1 LTRQLAQRLQ
11 QRLGQPF
18 IVENRPG
25 AGGNISMEAVA
36 KAPADGYTVCSAT
49 VGTLSIN
56 QFLYSKLSF
65 DPAKDFVKVSTFWEN
80 TNVLVIPATHPAK
93 DFKEWLAW
101 ARSQIEGI
109 TYSSSGVGT
118 TPHLS
123 GAAFAQKVGIKA
135 VHVPFKG
142 GAQASAE
149 LAAARIDCSIDNIV
163 NQTPMLRGARVRALA
178 VTYRERWPSMPDV
191 PTMAEVGISDFVV
204 TSWGALVLPAATPMA
219 IVDKFSKVVQEISQ
233 ETAMQEQ
240 FFNTGAKFVS
250 APGTRPT
257 TPVAVVPLSKIFTV
271 PPNTPTTV
279 QQENMQALLSILLKS
294 DKPDPLEIAEIHREL
309 RDYDKAQKAIEKFNE
324 TEHTA
329 SMLIR

>member
-1 LTRQLAQRLQ
+1 VPWPERPVKLINGFAAGGASDILTRQLAQRLQ

-65 DPAKDFVKVSTFWEN
+65 DPAKDFVTVSTFWEN

-149 LAAARIDCSIDNIV
+149 LAAGRIDCSIDNIV

-250 APGTRPT
+250 ASP
-257 TPVAVVPLSKIFTV
+257 
-271 PPNTPTTV
+271 
-279 QQENMQALLSILLKS
+279 QQ
-294 DKPDPLEIAEIHREL
+294 
-309 RDYDKAQKAIEKFNE
+309 
-324 TEHTA
+324 TA
-329 SMLIR
+329 SFVARERVKWRDAVTASGAKVE

>member
-1 LTRQLAQRLQ
+1 MLHRRSLLQSGAALSVLALHPLARAQAVPWPERPVKLINGFAAGGASDILTRQLAQRLQ

-49 VGTLSIN
+49 IGTLSIN

-65 DPAKDFVKVSTFWEN
+65 DPVKDFVAVSTFWEN

-101 ARSQIEGI
+101 ARSQSEGI
-109 TYSSSGVGT
+109 TYSSSGIGT

-135 VHVPFKG
+135 IHVPFKG

-149 LAAARIDCSIDNIV
+149 LAAGRIDCSIDNIV

-178 VTYRERWPSMPDV
+178 VTYRERWPSLPDV

-219 IVDKFSKVVQEISQ
+219 IVEKFSKVVQEISR

-250 APGTRPT
+250 ASPQETAAFAARER
-257 TPVAVVPLSKIFTV
+257 VKWRDAV
-271 PPNTPTTV
+271 
-279 QQENMQALLSILLKS
+279 
-294 DKPDPLEIAEIHREL
+294 
-309 RDYDKAQKAIEKFNE
+309 
-324 TEHTA
+324 TA
-329 SMLIR
+329 SGAKVE